1 MDLCFRVRQKSQAV
15 LSVWLALTLGGAL
28 RAADGPPQY
37 TGPGSCSSTSCHG
50 GVQARNETTVL
61 QNEYST
67 WVVQDKHTR
76 SFVALSNDVGRRM
89 GRILK
94 LEPEKSSRCTV
105 CHALDITPAQ
115 RASTFDRNDGV
126 GCENCHGPSSPWLGD
141 HTTRGWNYEKS
152 VAAGL
157 YDTRDLIRR
166 SEKCLSCHLG
176 DGQKYVDHEMIAAGH
191 PDLYFEQA
199 SFEAVMPRH
208 WKETKD
214 KDPWIDVRTMATG
227 QAVQLRENMRR
238 IQRDTGRFWP
248 EYAELDCFACHHS
261 LTAPKDSWR
270 QERGYTGRRAGNPPW
285 NPSRYAVFQLVLNE
299 VDRAGAQQ
307 MDTEVKRVMELVSDI
322 TADKAQIARAAGAA
336 ADVADGLAKRLVSAQ
351 IDKAM
356 AIRLMKSIA
365 ADSDRIAWQGERTA
379 EQAAMA
385 IDSLYI
391 ANGSPGNESQIRPA
405 INGLFQLLQNPSAY
419 QPDAFV
425 RQMKNVETLLP

>member
-1 MDLCFRVRQKSQAV
+1 
-15 LSVWLALTLGGAL
+15 
-28 RAADGPPQY
+28 
-37 TGPGSCSSTSCHG
+37 
-50 GVQARNETTVL
+50 
-61 QNEYST
+61 
-67 WVVQDKHTR
+67 
-76 SFVALSNDVGRRM
+76 
-89 GRILK
+89 
-94 LEPEKSSRCTV
+94 
-105 CHALDITPAQ
+105 
-115 RASTFDRNDGV
+115 
-126 GCENCHGPSSPWLGD
+126 
-141 HTTRGWNYEKS
+141 
-152 VAAGL
+152 
-157 YDTRDLIRR
+157 
-166 SEKCLSCHLG
+166 
-176 DGQKYVDHEMIAAGH
+176 
-191 PDLYFEQA
+191 
-199 SFEAVMPRH
+199 
-208 WKETKD
+208 
-214 KDPWIDVRTMATG
+214 MATG

-365 ADSDRIAWQGERTA
+365 ADSERIAWQGERTA

-425 RQMKNVETLLP
+425 RQMKNVEALLP